1 MTQVFIELLFTWPA
15 LAASLI
21 AAFAGLLLNR
31 PWLMVA
37 AAFLIAPYSVSRGIA
52 LLVLPLLDLI
62 AAWALLEENT
72 GLAWLFSLP
81 SFFVGGYFLFMSI
94 QTL

>member
-1 MTQVFIELLFTWPA
+1 MPELLNQLLFNWPA
-15 LAASLI
+15 LSVSLI

-31 PWLMVA
+31 PWLLVA
-37 AAFLIAPYSVSRGIA
+37 AAFFIAPYTVSRGIA

-62 AAWALLEENT
+62 AAWAVLEENT

-81 SFFVGGYFLFMSI
+81 SFIVGGYFLFVAI
-94 QTL
+94 QSL

>member
-1 MTQVFIELLFTWPA
+1 MPELLNQLLFNWPA
-15 LAASLI
+15 LSVSLI

-31 PWLMVA
+31 PWLLVA
-37 AAFLIAPYSVSRGIA
+37 AAFFIAPYTVSRGFT
-52 LLVLPLLDLI
+52 LLVLPLLDLV

-81 SFFVGGYFLFMSI
+81 SFFVGGYFLFVAI
-94 QTL
+94 QSL